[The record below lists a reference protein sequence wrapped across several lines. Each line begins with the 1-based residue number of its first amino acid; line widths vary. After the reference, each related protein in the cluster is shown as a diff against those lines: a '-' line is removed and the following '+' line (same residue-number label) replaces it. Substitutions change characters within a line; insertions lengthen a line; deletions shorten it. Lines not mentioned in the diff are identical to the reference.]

1 MDMAKL
7 YLIQKGFGQNDTG
20 KEIFPGAFVG
30 WDNTPRKKDKGRFIV
45 GNTPEIFGKYFSR
58 QFSQAKE
65 AGCRYLFINA
75 WNEWGEGAFLEPD
88 ETFEYSYLECIKMSH
103 IRDLRKEQKG
113 MSE

>member
-1 MDMAKL
+1 M
-7 YLIQKGFGQNDTG
+7 Q
-20 KEIFPGAFVG
+20 FVG
-30 WDNTPRKKDKGRFIV
+30 WDNTPRKKEQGQIYS

-88 ETFEYSYLECIKMSH
+88 ETFEYSYLECIKDVSH
-103 IRDLRKEQKG
+103 T
-113 MSE
+113 